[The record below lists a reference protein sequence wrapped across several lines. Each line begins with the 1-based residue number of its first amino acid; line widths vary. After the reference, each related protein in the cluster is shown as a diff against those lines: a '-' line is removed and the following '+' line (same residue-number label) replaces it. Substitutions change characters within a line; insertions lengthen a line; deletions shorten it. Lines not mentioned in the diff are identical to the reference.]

1 MNLKVWFE
9 LPTFNIEYPKPTHA
23 CIYALQPVHHG
34 MALQPVH
41 HGMALQPVHHGMA
54 LQSVHHGM
62 ALQRHAPLIIRHDI
76 GLESSGCL
84 VGAWLVV

>member
-23 CIYALQPVHHG
+23 CIY
-34 MALQPVH
+34 ALQPVH